1 MKVSI
6 IIPTYKESENI
17 SELLNKIQKN
27 LNKER
32 IDFKI
37 LIVDDSPTKEINKFI
52 NKDNDNVR
60 YIYRGKKLGRGSAVL
75 EGFKIALNSEFTDII
90 VEMDADLSHDPEE
103 LNSKIKFFLEKEC
116 DLLISSR
123 YTNKS
128 KIIGWPL
135 RRKILSYISNKLARI
150 VLKIPVSDYTNGYR
164 FYSKKSTKLVTE
176 NCGNIGDGFI
186 VLSEILLQIYL
197 NKLKICE
204 IETIFKNRTKGSSS
218 VNLSLILKSITGLV
232 KLFFIKNKFKPN

>member
-1 MKVSI
+1 MKASI

-17 SELLNKIQKN
+17 SELLDKIKKN

-37 LIVDDSPTKEINKFI
+37 LIVDDSPTQEINKFI
-52 NKDNDNVR
+52 KKDNDNVR

-90 VEMDADLSHDPEE
+90 IEMDADLSHDPEE
-103 LNSKIKFFLEKEC
+103 LNSKIKFFLEKKC

-164 FYSKKSTKLVTE
+164 FYSKKSTKLVIE

-197 NKLKICE
+197 NNLKICE

>member
-164 FYSKKSTKLVTE
+164 VYSRRAVKLITK
-176 NCGNIGDGFI
+176 NCGKIGDGFI
-186 VLSEILLQIYL
+186 VLSEILLVIKM
-197 NKLKICE
+197 NNFKINE
-204 IETIFKNRTKGSSS
+204 VPTVFINRKRGESS
-218 VNLSLILKSITGLV
+218 VNLKLILESFFGLLR
-232 KLFFIKNKFKPN
+232 LFLIKIKKN